1 MDYQKLLSSAIAR
14 MNLDQLLKYR
24 DQLQDQLDTVELRI
38 TELTM
43 EVTGDG

>member
-1 MDYQKLLSSAIAR
+1 MDYSKVVAAAVAR
-14 MNLDQLLKYR
+14 MNLDQLINFR
-24 DQLQDQLDTVELRI
+24 DQLQYQLQIVELRI